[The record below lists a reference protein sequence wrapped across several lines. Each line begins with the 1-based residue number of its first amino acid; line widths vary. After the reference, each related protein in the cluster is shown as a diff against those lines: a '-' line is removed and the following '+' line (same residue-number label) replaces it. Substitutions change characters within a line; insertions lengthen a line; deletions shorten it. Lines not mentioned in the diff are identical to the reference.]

1 MSDETVIWSRAV
13 EEQTSIRLNDG
24 KSIPQVGQGVFLVPP
39 EDAERLV
46 ETGIQVGYRAIDTAA
61 FYRNEAGVGRAVRA
75 SGETVFVTTKLWN
88 GDQGR
93 DKARAAFERSHKEL
107 GLDAIDLYLIHWPVP
122 SQDLYLD
129 SWRTLI
135 ELRDEGRVRSIGVSN
150 FTIEHLKRIIGE
162 TGVVPVTNQ
171 VELHPA
177 LQQNELVAFHEENG
191 ISTTSWSPLGRGALL
206 DDPLLATIASKHGKT
221 VAQVIIRWHIERGLI
236 VIPKASSEGRL
247 RENLDV
253 FNFRLDDDDMR
264 QIATLDRGTRVGP
277 DPMSM

>member
-1 MSDETVIWSRAV
+1 MTDEITIWDRAV
-13 EEQTSIRLNDG
+13 DEQPSITLNDG
-24 KSIPQVGQGVFLVPP
+24 RQMPQIGQGVFLVPP
-39 EDAERLV
+39 DDAERLV
-46 ETGIQVGYRAIDTAA
+46 ETGLRVGYRAVDTAA
-61 FYRNEAGVGRAVRA
+61 FYRNEAGVGRAIRA
-75 SGETVFVTTKLWN
+75 SGEKVFVTTKLWN

-93 DKARAAFERSHKEL
+93 DKARAAFDRSFAEL

-122 SQDLYLD
+122 SQDLYLQ

-135 ELRDEGRVRSIGVSN
+135 DLRDEGRVRSIGVSN

-171 VELHPA
+171 IELHPA
-177 LQQNELVAFHEENG
+177 LQQNELVAFHEANN

-206 DDPLLATIASKHGKT
+206 DDPLLAQIASKHGKT

-247 RENLDV
+247 RENLHV
-253 FNFRLDDDDMR
+253 FDFRLDDDDMR
-264 QIATLDRGTRVGP
+264 QIATLDSGTRVGP

>member
-1 MSDETVIWSRAV
+1 MSDEITIWDRAA
-13 EEQTSIRLNDG
+13 EEQPSVALNDG
-24 KSIPQVGQGVFLVPP
+24 KQMPQVGQGVFLVPP

-46 ETGIQVGYRAIDTAA
+46 ATGLEVGYRAVDTAA

-75 SGETVFVTTKLWN
+75 SGEKVFVTTKLWN

-93 DKARAAFERSHKEL
+93 DEARAAFDRSFREL

-122 SQDLYLD
+122 SQDLYLET
-129 SWRTLI
+129 WRTLI

-171 VELHPA
+171 VELHPM
-177 LQQNELVAFHEENG
+177 LQQDELVAFHEANG
-191 ISTTSWSPLGRGALL
+191 IATTSWSPLGRGALL
-206 DDPLLATIASKHGKT
+206 DDPLLAKIAGKHGRT
-221 VAQVIIRWHIERGLI
+221 VAQVILRWHIERGLI

-247 RENLDV
+247 RENLELFD
-253 FNFRLDDDDMR
+253 FKLDADDMR
-264 QIATLDRGTRVGP
+264 EIATLDRGTRVGP